1 MANDITGRI
10 KLDAKSAA
18 KELEAIDKQSKETGE
33 SVEGIG
39 TKGQVMARILS
50 ESADAVEQDLADAK
64 RMADLLGEAL
74 GPELT
79 AKLKTDGQL
88 LNIVDD
94 LRRVGLTADDVEADV
109 DQLAASI
116 KRLDDSATSIRNV
129 ESEMGRIRNAQDRV
143 TEGGNMNRS
152 VIANFAGNATQELPG
167 VANAFGPLNMAMS
180 QAVEYAAEGNI
191 NIGKMVAAGLA
202 MGGVAVAIG
211 VVTSQL
217 AEHKREVEASRKRVD
232 EWAKAIRGGKDDL
245 ADLARE
251 ALKIDLSVFGDT
263 KEITDELAAL
273 GMTADQ
279 FFSLVEGGQPAIDA
293 WAKEM
298 QKAGFEVM
306 DYKSALLNGS
316 TEQINFS
323 TVLGAAMSATN
334 EYARAQELAAVQAKV
349 FGTATDEAGGSVT
362 RLGKTATEMYGE
374 YAKAG
379 REAMVD
385 VEEAADDVT
394 ESVEDIR
401 DELAG
406 LRQDIAN
413 DQSAIDLADQFD
425 QFRTSAVDAY
435 TATAEGAEDAEE
447 KQRDYQS
454 ELNATKQ
461 AVIDYATEVLGLPA
475 ERVTEFVAMID
486 QGQAD
491 QVEAILNS
499 IARNRFALITPGT
512 GGPAKFADGT
522 YNAGGGMSVINDGNG
537 PELVTLPGGSKVMT
551 AANTENYLDQMGGG
565 AAPTVVNNKTIN
577 LNQYIE
583 MSSADPG
590 DVLYE
595 AARRARYM
603 E

>member
-1 MANDITGRI
+1 MANDITGKI
-10 KLDAKSAA
+10 KLDTKAAA
-18 KELEAIDKQSKETGE
+18 KELADIDKASKEAGE
-33 SVEGIG
+33 SVEDIG
-39 TKGQVMARILS
+39 TKGQVMARIFNQ
-50 ESADAVEQDLADAK
+50 SADAVEADLADTK
-64 RMADLLGEAL
+64 RMAELLGNAL

-79 AKLKTDGQL
+79 AKMNSGGQL

-94 LRRVGLTADDVEADV
+94 LRRVGLTADDVEADI

-191 NIGKMVAAGLA
+191 NIGKMVGAGLA

-273 GMTADQ
+273 GMSADQ
-279 FFSLVEGGQPAIDA
+279 FFALVEGGQPAIDA

-316 TEQINFS
+316 AEQVNFS
-323 TVLGAAMSATN
+323 TVLGAAMSATE

-349 FGTATDEAGGSVT
+349 FGESTAEAGEATVSAVDQINASIEAAKGQVERFGSDGVENM
-362 RLGKTATEMYGE
+362 G
-374 YAKAG
+374 
-379 REAMVD
+379 D
-385 VEEAADDVT
+385 VEGAAEDVT
-394 ESVEDIR
+394 DSVKDIR

-406 LRQDIAN
+406 LRGDIAN

-425 QFRTSAVDAY
+425 QFRASAVDAY
-435 TATAEGAEDAEE
+435 TATAEKAADAEQ

-454 ELNATKQ
+454 EINATKE
-461 AVIDYATEVLGLPA
+461 AVIDYATEVLNLPA
-475 ERVTEFVAMID
+475 ERVTQLVAMID
-486 QGQAD
+486 EGAAD
-491 QVEAILNS
+491 QVEALLNN
-499 IARNRFALITPGT
+499 IARNRFVRFSPSGT
-512 GGPAKFADGT
+512 
-522 YNAGGGMSVINDGNG
+522 
-537 PELVTLPGGSKVMT
+537 
-551 AANTENYLDQMGGG
+551 QGG
-565 AAPTVVNNKTIN
+565 AAIDGPNTDARAGASSVSAQSVAPVTNIYNAVSVN
-577 LNQYIE
+577 
-583 MSSADPG
+583 AVDPG
-590 DVLYE
+590 MLLYDLDRM
-595 AARRARYM
+595 AKGLG
-603 E
+603 